1 MWKPQDPLRLPCP
14 IFTMNGVWKEYDYQ
28 CSDPS
33 GMQFEI
39 IPPGKAARPI
49 EAIAEVEG
57 EIMYS
62 VGGQPL
68 VTLRLMEVMKAIIF
82 PLLLSFP

>member
-1 MWKPQDPLRLPCP
+1 
-14 IFTMNGVWKEYDYQ
+14 
-28 CSDPS
+28 
-33 GMQFEI
+33 MQFEI